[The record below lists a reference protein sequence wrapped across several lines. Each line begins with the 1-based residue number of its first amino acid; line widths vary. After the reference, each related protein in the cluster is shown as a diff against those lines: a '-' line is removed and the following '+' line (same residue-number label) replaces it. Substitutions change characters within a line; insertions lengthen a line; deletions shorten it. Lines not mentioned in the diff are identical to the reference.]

1 MKPIFVCLAL
11 TALLFSSCT
20 VLPEN
25 QLTEQD
31 YIQAWK
37 KFYPSKALAQGMH
50 DAIFDYED
58 RSAESVLAWLD
69 FNRKMLDQLPDGIDP
84 AGSAEG
90 INARL
95 LKVQI
100 QNELHRWGEELPH
113 ITSASFYAS
122 LIDRSLDPVLE
133 ANFLTAPEKAE
144 IICSRLQSI
153 QNLCLNADKLLEE
166 IKQDDVSKSLEVLEK
181 NKIFYEEELLDKMQQ
196 TGIQP
201 ACSGF
206 EDLLK
211 STASSIQRL
220 IDVLRTEVLI
230 NQNPTDPILGRE
242 EYARQLS
249 SYLDL
254 SVSPE
259 QLAELALQEIQDVR
273 ALIEQVS
280 KTYLEKAYPNRTFS
294 GDFEKMVRLA
304 FDDMEKDAPVD
315 GAEYLA
321 FWQDLA
327 DAAMSFIKEKK
338 IATLPEYQTL
348 RIIPA
353 PESAGPAARIGWV
366 DSAPPF
372 DPNPVTTL
380 YLPNIPDTFPA
391 GARKD
396 FWSSFNKP
404 FNRMI
409 VIHELFP
416 GHYMQI
422 KISRE
427 TPHPVRLLFP
437 YGPYFEGW
445 ASFTE
450 EVLLDAGWEKER
462 PLTYLAHLRKRL
474 ENANRAY
481 TSVMVHCNDWDQEKV
496 MEFSTET
503 ALLAPQFAKS
513 LWGRLMRSPMQM
525 TSYFYGGM
533 QFRELQKAEK
543 ERLGDRFDLQLFMD
557 TIMKTGPIP
566 IEEFHGVFR
575 EIMPG

>member
-1 MKPIFVCLAL
+1 MKPIFICLVL

-20 VLPEN
+20 ILPNN

-31 YIQAWK
+31 YINAWK

-50 DAIFDYED
+50 DAIFDYENP
-58 RSAESVLAWLD
+58 SAESVLAWLD
-69 FNRKMLDQLPDGIDP
+69 FNKKMLAQLPDGMRP
-84 AGSAEG
+84 AER

-100 QNELHRWGEELPH
+100 QNELHRWGEEIPH
-113 ITSASFYAS
+113 ISSASFYAN
-122 LIDRSLDPVLE
+122 LIDRALDPVFE
-133 ANFLTAPEKAE
+133 ADFLTAPDKAE
-144 IICSRLQSI
+144 IICQRLQSI
-153 QNLCLNADKLLEE
+153 QDLCLTADQLLEE
-166 IKQDDVSKSLEVLEK
+166 VGKEEVLKSLAVLEK
-181 NKIFYEEELLDKMQQ
+181 NKTFYEEELLDKMQQ
-196 TGIQP
+196 MGIQP
-201 ACSGF
+201 ACPDL
-206 EDLLK
+206 EDRA
-211 STASSIQRL
+211 ASVAASIERL
-220 IDVLRTEVLI
+220 ITVLRTDVLI
-230 NQNPTDPILGRE
+230 DETPADPILGRA
-242 EYARQLS
+242 EYARRLTN
-249 SYLDL
+249 YLDL
-254 SVSPE
+254 STSPE

-273 ALIEQVS
+273 VLIGEVS
-280 KTYLEKAYPNRTFS
+280 KGYLEKEYPNRAFS
-294 GDFEKMVRLA
+294 DDFEETVRLA
-304 FDDMEKDAPVD
+304 FDDMEKDAPAD

-321 FWQDLA
+321 FWQSLA
-327 DAAMSFIKEKK
+327 DDAMKFIEEKR

-348 RIIPA
+348 RILPA

-391 GARKD
+391 AERRD

-481 TSVMVHCNDWDQEKV
+481 TSVMVHCNGWDEEKV
-496 MEFSTET
+496 MQFSTET
-503 ALLAPQFAKS
+503 SLLAPQFAKS

-566 IEEFHGVFR
+566 IEEFHAILKEV
-575 EIMPG
+575 MPE